1 MTMDAIRAMTAGLE
15 PEGLGFDD
23 DGSAAVAVGEGLT
36 VGIDCL
42 EASGDMLLHADLGS
56 LPSSPAAAALTAD
69 LLDETLRLAAADI
82 GTLGIDRATGTVVF
96 AARRA
101 LAGLDAEAFEDW
113 LGDFSETAL
122 IWAARIAAHHPP
134 HDGEDRDRPADED
147 DLELD
152 FVLLGTA

>member
-1 MTMDAIRAMTAGLE
+1 MTIDAIRAMTAGLE
-15 PEGLGFDD
+15 PDDIGFDD
-23 DGSAAVAVGEGLT
+23 DGSATVAVGEGLT

-42 EASGDMLLHADLGS
+42 AASGDVLLHADLGLIPNPVGGS
-56 LPSSPAAAALTAD
+56 ALAFD
-69 LLDETLRLAAADI
+69 LLDETLRLAAADGGTI
-82 GTLGIDRATGTVVF
+82 GVDRATGTVVL

-101 LAGLDAEAFEDW
+101 LAGMDAEAFEDW
-113 LGDFSETAL
+113 LGDFAETAQ

-134 HDGEDRDRPADED
+134 QGGEELGPPPDGD